1 VTGITRA
8 ATSIVAVSGPAASAD
23 TPRVPDAKPKAKG
36 ERFGRLVGAVLIAE
50 GVLVAIIRF
59 LGVVYLVAS
68 EAYAADRFRTPLPDF
83 LPWLT
88 STVVVS
94 FVLVW
99 AGSFLRR
106 NPSGA
111 WREVGAAAQLDLIA
125 AGFFNFVALYVAVSG
140 LIRSPSSI
148 EAALT
153 WIVLGLTS
161 LFVISGLVLD
171 AGRGRSPD

>member
-1 VTGITRA
+1 VPNTTR
-8 ATSIVAVSGPAASAD
+8 
-23 TPRVPDAKPKAKG
+23 
-36 ERFGRLVGAVLIAE
+36 ERLGLAVGATLITE
-50 GVLVAIIRF
+50 GVLVAIVRF
-59 LGVVYLVAS
+59 LAVVYVVAS
-68 EAYAADRFRTPLPDF
+68 EAYSADRFRTPLPDF
-83 LPWLT
+83 LPWVT
-88 STVVVS
+88 STVIVT

-99 AGSFLRR
+99 AGSFHRR

-111 WREVGAAAQLDLIA
+111 WREVGAAAQLDLTS
-125 AGFFNFVALYVAVSG
+125 AGFFNFVALYSAVSG